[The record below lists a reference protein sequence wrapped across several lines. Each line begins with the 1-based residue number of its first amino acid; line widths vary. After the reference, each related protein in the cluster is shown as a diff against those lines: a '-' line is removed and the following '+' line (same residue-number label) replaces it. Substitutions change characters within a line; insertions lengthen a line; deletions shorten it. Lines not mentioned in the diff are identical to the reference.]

1 MTNPTDQKPADGKPA
16 DQKPAYELL
25 GLKANE
31 YQDICERMGREPNY
45 VELAVFSLMWSE
57 HCGYKHSR
65 PLLGSFPTEGE
76 GILQGPGEN
85 AGVVDIGDGLA
96 VAMKI
101 ESHNHPS
108 AIEPFEG
115 AATGIGGIV
124 RDIFAMGAR
133 PVANLDPLHFGS
145 LEKPRQRYLLDGVVE
160 GIASYGNCMGI
171 PTVAGEIHF
180 EDAYEDNCLINVMC
194 VGMVEQDKI
203 LKARAIGPGNLVVL
217 IGSTTGRDGIGGA
230 SILASA
236 EFDETAEEKRPTVQV
251 GNPFMEKKLLE
262 ACLEMRDRGLLVA
275 LQDLGAGGLS
285 SSSSEMASKGGTGI
299 DIDIAKVP
307 LREPG
312 MEPFE
317 IMISESQERMLAIV
331 TPENE
336 AAALAVCEK
345 WDLDATVVGKVTD
358 GDRLRVFHGEEL
370 IADMPV
376 KALVDE
382 APTYIVEPQRPGHE
396 VDEPLAEDHY
406 DEPSDYNEVFLKLL
420 ASPNIC
426 SKRAVYEQYD
436 HMVQTDNALWPG
448 GDAAVLRVKGSS
460 RGVALTSDGNGRK
473 CYLDPRRGGRAV
485 VAEAARNIS
494 CVGGRPLAIT
504 NCLNFGNPEKGPIYY
519 QFQQAVEG
527 MAEACEALGTP
538 VTGGNVS
545 FYNESF
551 GQAVYPNPVVGMMGI
566 VDDTAKIMTHGLKA
580 EGDQLVLLGNAR
592 PAADG
597 SEYQLYIH
605 GENAGRIPDVDLDAE
620 KSLQK
625 LVRTAILEGVI
636 NSAHDVS
643 DGGLAC
649 CVAESALEGGIGASV
664 DMGGSDL
671 RPDLLLFGESPG
683 LVVVSAD
690 AGKLERLER
699 MAAEAGVLLTV
710 IGETGGGRLSFTAGG
725 EQRIDLP
732 LEQAAR
738 AWSEALDAWLDAA
751 EAGATED

>member
-1 MTNPTDQKPADGKPA
+1 MSNTTGQDTG
-16 DQKPAYELL
+16 QKPAYELL
-25 GLKANE
+25 GLTAGE
-31 YQDICERMGREPNY
+31 YRGICERMGREPNY

-65 PLLGSFPTEGE
+65 PLLGRLPTEGE
-76 GILQGPGEN
+76 RILQGPGEN
-85 AGVVDIGDGLA
+85 AGIVDIGGGLA

-108 AIEPFEG
+108 AIEPFQG

-145 LEKPRQRYLLDGVVE
+145 LDKPRQRFLLDGVVE
-160 GIASYGNCMGI
+160 GIAAYGNCMGI

-194 VGMVEQDKI
+194 VGLVRQEDI
-203 LKARAIGPGNLVVL
+203 IRARATGPGNLVVL
-217 IGSTTGRDGIGGA
+217 IGSSTGRDGIGGA

-262 ACLEMRDRGLLVA
+262 ACLEMRDKGLLVA

-299 DIDIAKVP
+299 DIDIARVP
-307 LREPG
+307 LREPD

-317 IMISESQERMLAIV
+317 IMISESQERMLAV
-331 TPENE
+331 VEPSRE
-336 AAALAVCEK
+336 AEVMAVCEK

-358 GDRLRVFHGEEL
+358 TGRLRVFDGDEP

-382 APTYIVEPQRPGHE
+382 APTYVVEPRRPEHE
-396 VDEPLAEDHY
+396 RDQPLPEDHY
-406 DEPSDYNEVFLKLL
+406 PQPEDLGRVLLDLL
-420 ASPNIC
+420 ASPNVC
-426 SKRAVYEQYD
+426 SKRWVYEQYD

-448 GDAAVLRVKGSS
+448 GDAAVLRIKG
-460 RGVALTSDGNGRK
+460 RRDGIALTSDGNGRRTF
-473 CYLDPRRGGRAV
+473 LDPRRGGRAV
-485 VAEAARNIS
+485 VAEAARNLS
-494 CVGGRPLAIT
+494 CVGAEPLAIT

-551 GQAVYPNPVVGMMGI
+551 GQAVYPNPVVGMLGL
-566 VDDTAKIMTHGLKA
+566 VEDTGRLGTHRFQNA
-580 EGDQLVLLGNAR
+580 GDLILLAGDAR

-597 SEYQLYIH
+597 SEYQLTVH
-605 GENAGRIPDVDLDAE
+605 GEVAGRIPDVDLE
-620 KSLQK
+620 GERRLQA
-625 LVRTAILEGVI
+625 LVRRAVREGLAA
-636 NSAHDVS
+636 SAHDIS

-649 CVAESALEGGIGASV
+649 CIAESAIEGGLGAAV
-664 DMGGSDL
+664 DLEALAGGARDGL
-671 RPDLLLFGESPG
+671 RPDLLLFGEVSG
-683 LVVVSAD
+683 LVVLSA
-690 AGKLERLER
+690 APAAARRLQE
-699 MAAEAGVLLTV
+699 EAGDVPLAV
-710 IGETGGGRLSFTAGG
+710 IGEVGGDRLTFTGAGG
-725 EQRIDLP
+725 PAIDVP
-732 LEQAAR
+732 LAA
-738 AWSEALDAWLDAA
+738 AADAWQNALERRMAP
-751 EAGATED
+751 